1 MALPQ
6 QFSGAPTAQR
16 YWLVL
21 SLWQQR
27 LGAPEIQ
34 RIDTR
39 IGVVKGGAAGSR

>member
-1 MALPQ
+1 VVLPQ
-6 QFSGAPTAQR
+6 QFLGAPTAQS

-27 LGAPEIQ
+27 LGAPVIE

-39 IGVVKGGAAGSR
+39 IGVVKGVAAGSR